1 MPICSHG
8 YVVFFSEHTL
18 LCNIDISWS
27 QFQTLYQSCALQVRA
42 LSELRTQLVLA
53 LHASP
58 PADARIAELSIRTLT
73 RHVTLFGKF
82 FRRLQ
87 QLEASRFVQLPLSS
101 ELVLWYWNTVVEA
114 TGGPVEYIEG
124 KWTMLYILILSY
136 DLHGG

>member
-1 MPICSHG
+1 MVNHS
-8 YVVFFSEHTL
+8 YL
-18 LCNIDISWS
+18 YR

-42 LSELRTQLVLA
+42 LSELRTRLVLA

-58 PADARIAELSIRTLT
+58 PADARVAELSIRSLT

-87 QLEASRFVQLPLSS
+87 QLDSVRFVQLPLSGD
-101 ELVLWYWNTVVEA
+101 LVLWYWNTVVEA

-124 KWTMLYILILSY
+124 KLIVELVLMQPHN
-136 DLHGG
+136 LHGG